1 MCSTDGLERL
11 AFVDGRHQL
20 DNKVEQKDTTVSDG
34 RTVWREYFESM
45 CTAIIL
51 ALFIRTF
58 VVQAFKIPSESM
70 DPNLLVGD
78 HLLVN
83 KMLYSLPTGALE
95 KALSPKREVKRH
107 DIVVFKYPMN
117 QQRDFIKR
125 VVALPGEK
133 VRIENKQV
141 FIDDTPL
148 DEPFAHFETL
158 PRPPGTH
165 LSFNS
170 RRDDMAEMVVP
181 RDHYFVMGDN
191 RDNSHDSRFWG
202 PLPKELVKGRA
213 LVIYWSFDAPKE
225 AYMATE
231 PMEKIKW
238 HGNLVLNFFGQ
249 TRWDRFFHLVR

>member
-1 MCSTDGLERL
+1 MLESVF
-11 AFVDGRHQL
+11 AFWGGRNPL
-20 DNKVEQKDTTVSDG
+20 DNKVESQDKAVSGG
-34 RTVWREYFESM
+34 RTVFREYFESI

-70 DPNLLVGD
+70 EPNLLVGD

-83 KMLYSLPTGALE
+83 KMLYFLPNGSIE
-95 KALSPKREVKRH
+95 KALSPKREVRRH
-107 DIVVFKYPMN
+107 DVVVFKYPMDHE
-117 QQRDFIKR
+117 RDFIKR

-141 FIDDTPL
+141 FIDGEPL
-148 DEPFAHFETL
+148 DEPFAHFETP
-158 PRPPGTH
+158 PRPLGTH
-165 LSFNS
+165 VSVNS

-213 LVIYWSFDAPKE
+213 LVIYWSFDAPTE
-225 AYMATE
+225 AYMATGFV
-231 PMEKIKW
+231 EKVKGF
-238 HGNLVLNFFGQ
+238 GNVALNFYDQ
-249 TRWDRFFHLVR
+249 TRWERFFHLVR